1 MACRK
6 CGCLRLTKVGRQ
18 PTMLICV
25 DCGAPV
31 DDRAH
36 SQNRRQRLVAAATL
50 CSFALAGGLIFTI
63 TELNRSGGE
72 LELVNMEEEGG
83 SGEEQEGGGGEA
95 WAGGLLDRPLSGG
108 AGGAT
113 PAAAQAEAA
122 GPAAAHPPGHG
133 PAEP

>member
-1 MACRK
+1 
-6 CGCLRLTKVGRQ
+6 
-18 PTMLICV
+18 MLICV

-83 SGEEQEGGGGEA
+83 SGEEQQGGGGEA